1 MTISSGLSS
10 LFFKIARF
18 LAGAIRP
25 WLVPPTS
32 VVSRQRVEMIDSGLV
47 DETQRRKRV
56 QENSRNVGDLRAE

>member
-18 LAGAIRP
+18 LAGAIRLG
-25 WLVPPTS
+25 WYSHLGGFQAKS
-32 VVSRQRVEMIDSGLV
+32 VEMIDSGLV

-56 QENSRNVGDLRAE
+56 QENSRNVGSGSG